1 VIENHTAIVVQCSF
15 GGYCISNTAAAI
27 EDMERNL
34 MPWYDIFNSTIQ
46 FLYLSVEKPKYDSI
60 PDQVDLHL

>member
-34 MPWYDIFNSTIQ
+34 MPWYDIFNSTIE
-46 FLYLSVEKPKYDSI
+46 FLYLSLEKPK
-60 PDQVDLHL
+60 